1 MSCFSGGL
9 AEQSGLMAFTSR
21 KEAASAAPLSPAP
34 PIDPFRQTPAGLPN
48 TPGQAWIEER
58 TRVAVGRGINVSGRL
73 VFQEPVRI
81 EGRFRGEVSS
91 SELVV
96 ISEEASVEG
105 RVRTPRVLI
114 LGELTGDVV
123 GAKSIVLGPR
133 ARVKGNIESES
144 LTVCEGASL
153 EGDIRSGAQP
163 AHSPPG
169 GGPPAE

>member
-1 MSCFSGGL
+1 
-9 AEQSGLMAFTSR
+9 MAFTSR
-21 KEAASAAPLSPAP
+21 KE
-34 PIDPFRQTPAGLPN
+34 PIPSRPGTAVAGDPFRQSPTILPN

-96 ISEEASVEG
+96 ITEQASVEG

-123 GAKSIVLGPR
+123 GAKSAVLGPR
-133 ARVKGNIESES
+133 ARVNGNIETET
-144 LTVCEGASL
+144 LTICEGACL
-153 EGDIRSGAQP
+153 EGDVRTGLAAAQ
-163 AHSPPG
+163 SSK
-169 GGPPAE
+169 

>member
-1 MSCFSGGL
+1 
-9 AEQSGLMAFTSR
+9 MAFTNR
-21 KEAASAAPLSPAP
+21 KEAASAAPI
-34 PIDPFRQTPAGLPN
+34 PIAASGDPFRQSAPGLPD
-48 TPGQAWIEER
+48 TPGRAWIEER

-96 ISEEASVEG
+96 ITEQASVEG

-114 LGELTGDVV
+114 LGELTGDVI
-123 GAKSIVLGPR
+123 GAKSAVLGPH
-133 ARVKGNIESES
+133 ARMKGNIESET

-153 EGDIRSGAQP
+153 EGDIRSG
-163 AHSPPG
+163 SPVR
-169 GGPPAE
+169 E

>member
-1 MSCFSGGL
+1 
-9 AEQSGLMAFTSR
+9 MALINH
-21 KEAASAAPLSPAP
+21 KEPAPTRAASGPEPSIRELAAL
-34 PIDPFRQTPAGLPN
+34 LPH

-96 ISEEASVEG
+96 ISEQASVEG
-105 RVRTPRVLI
+105 KVRTLRVLI

-123 GAKSIVLGPR
+123 GAKSAVLGPR
-133 ARVKGNIESES
+133 ARVTGNIECEA
-144 LTVCEGASL
+144 LTVCEGAKL
-153 EGDIRSGAQP
+153 EGDVRTSGAVIASTTQ
-163 AHSPPG
+163 S
-169 GGPPAE
+169 

>member
-1 MSCFSGGL
+1 
-9 AEQSGLMAFTSR
+9 MAFINR
-21 KEAASAAPLSPAP
+21 KDPAVARA
-34 PIDPFRQTPAGLPN
+34 DPAGSPSESLRQVSAIMPH

-96 ISEEASVEG
+96 ISEQASVEG
-105 RVRTPRVLI
+105 RVRTLRVLI
-114 LGELTGDVV
+114 LGELTGDVI
-123 GAKSIVLGPR
+123 GAKSAVLGPH

-144 LTVCEGASL
+144 LTVCEGARL
-153 EGDIRSGAQP
+153 EGDVRVVSAGP
-163 AHSPPG
+163 AGPTPEAPSALRPPL
-169 GGPPAE
+169 

>member
-1 MSCFSGGL
+1 MKKP
-9 AEQSGLMAFTSR
+9 MAFTSR
-21 KEAASAAPLSPAP
+21 KEP
-34 PIDPFRQTPAGLPN
+34 PPSRPGAFAEPDPFRQAPMILPN

-96 ISEEASVEG
+96 ITEQAIVEG

-123 GAKSIVLGPR
+123 EAKSAVLGPR
-133 ARVKGNIESES
+133 ARVNGNIEAET
-144 LTVCEGASL
+144 LTICEGARL
-153 EGDIRSGAQP
+153 EGDVRTGLAA
-163 AHSPPG
+163 AHGSK
-169 GGPPAE
+169 

>member
-1 MSCFSGGL
+1 
-9 AEQSGLMAFTSR
+9 MAFTSR
-21 KEAASAAPLSPAP
+21 KELPTLRSDEGADPLLHPL
-34 PIDPFRQTPAGLPN
+34 TLPN

-96 ISEEASVEG
+96 ITEPASVDG

-114 LGELTGDVV
+114 LGQLTGDVIE
-123 GAKSIVLGPR
+123 AKSAVLGPR
-133 ARVKGNIESES
+133 ARVVGNIEAE
-144 LTVCEGASL
+144 TVTICEGAQL
-153 EGDIRSGAQP
+153 EGDVRTGRGRLQTS
-163 AHSPPG
+163 
-169 GGPPAE
+169 E